1 MAIPL
6 KQSTASQEI
15 ILGYFLD
22 TTDGN
27 TAETGLTIA
36 NTDIRL
42 WKQGTTGTVSK
53 NSGGATHIANGL
65 YYCILD
71 AADTDTLGSLII
83 FAHVTGSLAIRT
95 ECIVYPA
102 QVYDSL
108 FAGTDVLDVNIVG
121 ITGTVANKIADHTIR
136 RSFAN
141 AADSS
146 DGDAK
151 SFRSLLGGVAKLVNK
166 ITSSGGTLTI
176 YEEDDS
182 TSLGTQTITENAAA
196 LPIITLDTD

>member
-42 WKQGTTGTVSK
+42 WKHGTTGTVSK
-53 NSGGATHIANGL
+53 NSGGATHISDGL

-71 AADTDTLGSLII
+71 DTDTDTLGSLIV

-102 QVYDSL
+102 NVYDSL
-108 FAGTDVLDVNIVG
+108 FAGTDALDVNVVG
-121 ITGTVANKIADHTIR
+121 ITGTTANVIADHTIR
-136 RSFAN
+136 RGFAN

-146 DGDAK
+146 DGDTKA
-151 SFRSLLGGVAKLVNK
+151 FRSLLGAIAKLVNK
-166 ITSSGGTLTI
+166 IEASGGTLTI
-176 YEEDDS
+176 YEEDDT
-182 TSLGTQTITENAAA
+182 TSLGTQTITSDAGAN
-196 LPIITLDTD
+196 PITILDTD